1 MKISPTKTSP
11 NCVRAVMAAAVI
23 ALGVAP
29 AAGARSA
36 VPSPWNNCTQVHTK
50 YAHGVGKLGAR
61 DRVRGSTSPVTTF
74 KRSTRLYNS
83 AMRYN
88 SRLDGDKDGVACE
101 KR

>member
-1 MKISPTKTSP
+1 MKISP
-11 NCVRAVMAAAVI
+11 NCVRTVIAVGVI

-74 KRSTRLYNS
+74 KRSTRLYNGADRKS
-83 AMRYN
+83 
-88 SRLDGDKDGVACE
+88 VV
-101 KR
+101 

>member
-1 MKISPTKTSP
+1 MKISP
-11 NCVRAVMAAAVI
+11 NCVRAVIAAGVI

-50 YAHGVGKLGAR
+50 YAHGVGKLAAR